1 MKRLPYTLV
10 VLVAFGAACSSSDD
24 AKSRTPSESPFAN
37 YPSGAPSTMSPGA
50 TTPGQGANATPGAN
64 PATSGTGT
72 VAGEMG
78 NGTLPLGMMPA
89 PTGNEPGLDAN
100 ATQTS
105 LPRSTPEAQGI
116 ASADVLKLVNAL
128 DTAVHEIHSFMLLR
142 HGQVVAE
149 GFWSPYTVDD
159 IQVLYSGT
167 KSFNSTAVGMLV
179 DDGKLSVDDLVLS
192 KFPELAPAQPD
203 ANMQKMT
210 IKNLLTMATGHTTD
224 TIDTLRNAPNG
235 EWTKAFLATTVPNAP
250 GTNFLYNSGAAY
262 VLGAIVQKTSGQ
274 TVDEFLTS
282 RLFEPLGI
290 QRHLWGKSPEG
301 VNLTDG
307 GLSVRTE
314 DFAKFGLLYLQHGS
328 WNGQQL
334 VSEQWVT
341 DATSKEISNGNNDS
355 NWGYGY
361 GYQFWRSPKGFRA
374 DGSLGQYSFVLPD
387 EDIVIAITSGTSNS
401 GGTDTLMKT
410 VFANVPAVQPAALA
424 EDAGS
429 LQALN
434 DKLAALSLALPTGA
448 DSSAMAAQVSGAHYT
463 VASNSQGITG
473 LSFDFN
479 AAPPIVT
486 IEDGDGPHAIP
497 VGIGSWL
504 RERTG
509 FKKHINELFDTPDQG
524 VAARGAWSADDTF
537 NARMVFTETPY
548 TAITNFKFY
557 GSQVTLDVSYNVRW
571 GSMTEPQV
579 VGTR

>member
-10 VLVAFGAACSSSDD
+10 VLAAFGAACSSSDD
-24 AKSRTPSESPFAN
+24 APSSTSSVSPFGN
-37 YPSGAPSTMSPGA
+37 YPSNTPGS
-50 TTPGQGANATPGAN
+50 TTPGAQTPAGTGDTTPGASPATPG
-64 PATSGTGT
+64 TGNQ
-72 VAGEMG
+72 AAENG
-78 NGTLPLGMMPA
+78 NGNLPLGMMPA
-89 PTGNEPGLDAN
+89 TTGTPPGVDPNVTA
-100 ATQTS
+100 TS
-105 LPRSTPEAQGI
+105 LPRSTPEAQGL
-116 ASADVLKLVNAL
+116 ASADILKLVDAL
-128 DTAVHEIHSFMLLR
+128 DAGVHEIHSFMLLR

-149 GFWSPYTVDD
+149 GFWSPYGVDD

-167 KSFNSTAVGMLV
+167 KSFNSTAVGLLV

-224 TIDTLRNAPNG
+224 TIDTLRKAANG
-235 EWTKAFLATTVPNAP
+235 EWTKAFLATAVPNAP

-262 VLGAIVQKTSGQ
+262 VLGAIVQKVSGQ
-274 TVDEFLTS
+274 SVDEFLTP

-328 WNGQQL
+328 WDGQQL

-341 DATSKEISNGNNDS
+341 DASSKQISNGADNG
-355 NWGYGY
+355 NWSYGY
-361 GYQFWRSPKGFRA
+361 GYQFWRSPIGFRA

-387 EDIVIAITSGTSNS
+387 QDIVLAITSGTSNS
-401 GGTDTLMKT
+401 GGTDNLMKI
-410 VFANVPAVQPAALA
+410 VFANVPPVADAPLP

-429 LQALN
+429 LQTLK
-434 DKLAALSLALPTGA
+434 DKLASLSLPLPTGA
-448 DSSAMAAQVSGAHYT
+448 DSSAMAAQLSGGRYT
-463 VASNSQGITG
+463 VASNSQGITA
-473 LSFDFN
+473 LSFDF
-479 AAPPIVT
+479 ASALPTLT
-486 IEDGDGPHAIP
+486 IEDADGPHAIG
-497 VGIGSWL
+497 VGIGSWV
-504 RERTG
+504 RGRTG
-509 FKKHINELFDTPDQG
+509 FKKHINELYDTPDQG

-537 NARMVFTETPY
+537 SARLVFTETPY
-548 TAITNFKFY
+548 TAITSFKFA
-557 GSQVTLDVSYNVRW
+557 GNQVTLDVSYNVRW
-571 GSMTEPQV
+571 GSLTEPQV